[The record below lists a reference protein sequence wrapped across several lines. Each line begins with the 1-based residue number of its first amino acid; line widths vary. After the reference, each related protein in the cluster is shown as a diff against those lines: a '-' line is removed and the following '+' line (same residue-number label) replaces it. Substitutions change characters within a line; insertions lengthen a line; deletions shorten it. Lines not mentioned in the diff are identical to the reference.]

1 VECDCDE
8 REGEEEPEACHG
20 PVLMLNVDVRNMGHD
35 MGLHIWEQYCSKY
48 DK

>member
-1 VECDCDE
+1 VTKEKE
-8 REGEEEPEACHG
+8 MKSHG
-20 PVLMLNVDVRNMGHD
+20 PVLMLNVDVRNIGHD